1 MLKRKAS
8 QKKMFSPIISGASPS
23 RPSPTTIQ
31 AVVIRSGSPIS
42 SPRLTQISKEAE
54 QTTLTTVVIHL
65 RLRHRASAQTY
76 NLDANLCL
84 LRLYQSRKGIN
95 FRWERRKGIKYNR

>member
-31 AVVIRSGSPIS
+31 AVVI
-42 SPRLTQISKEAE
+42 RLTQISKEAE